1 MTTRNGGCRS
11 LISVCPISTR
21 HQHCQSYGWDRTMN
35 SWTWMLQRGME
46 LFSTRYRQVSLIH
59 LIYVSF
65 HFNIS
70 LLLYY
75 LIILHE
81 ISQSLLIIFYH
92 FLFRSILPLFL
103 IFFVTSRL
111 EILISPPGYYRV
123 NYDKENWKLLNDYL
137 NSNNYTKLSP
147 ITRAQLIDD
156 ALNLA
161 RVGLLPYDVALNLT
175 LYLRREVDYIPW
187 QTTFRNLNFLNTMMR
202 TSDHYQMFNVRVC
215 EIYCC
220 TSYR

>member
-1 MTTRNGGCRS
+1 M
-11 LISVCPISTR
+11 
-21 HQHCQSYGWDRTMN
+21 
-35 SWTWMLQRGME
+35 
-46 LFSTRYRQVSLIH
+46 SLIH

-202 TSDHYQMFNVRVC
+202 TSDHYQMFNVRIC